1 MKKSLVYLALVIIVA
16 VLGFLNYR
24 LWHVQASKKERI
36 EGLQTQVA
44 LHQRENHGL
53 TDRNEALR
61 VEVENLRSPDSHYS
75 YEEKA
80 REDYGMIGKNETYF
94 VLPASELAGIPA
106 VEGLLAKA
114 DNGSTMREAPMHLPA
129 NTLSLESVDGV
140 ENIDA
145 APVVVPRQTD
155 DPIPVTPV
163 PLQLESLQ

>member
-1 MKKSLVYLALVIIVA
+1 MKKNLVYLALLVIAA
-16 VLGFLNYR
+16 VLVFLNYR
-24 LWHVQASKKERI
+24 LWQLQAEKKGRI

-53 TDRNEALR
+53 NDRNDALR

-94 VLPASELAGIPA
+94 VLPASELAGIPG
-106 VEGLLAKA
+106 VEGLVEKKRDGASA
-114 DNGSTMREAPMHLPA
+114 SEAPMPLPA
-129 NTLSLESVDGV
+129 NTLSLESVEGV
-140 ENIDA
+140 EA
-145 APVVVPRQTD
+145 APVPRQTTD